1 MEGDVFVGS
10 EFIQSWITKEAAN

>member
-10 EFIQSWITKEAAN
+10 EFIQSWVTEEATN